1 MTLPHFVTSF
11 TSGGVVADVAEDAM
25 AVNPA
30 FRRSISDFTSS
41 LPWEPT
47 SSAEEIHA
55 TQQALFAQIQ
65 TLRDIAPAGG
75 QYVNEVCI
83 RAFLGLLSSTDI
95 RTA

>member
-1 MTLPHFVTSF
+1 MFFYYNPDVFLPYFVTSF
-11 TSGGVVADVAEDAM
+11 TSGGVVADIPEDAM

-55 TQQALFAQIQ
+55 TQQELFAQMQ

-75 QYVNEVCI
+75 QYVNEV
-83 RAFLGLLSSTDI
+83 RLRVYL
-95 RTA
+95 